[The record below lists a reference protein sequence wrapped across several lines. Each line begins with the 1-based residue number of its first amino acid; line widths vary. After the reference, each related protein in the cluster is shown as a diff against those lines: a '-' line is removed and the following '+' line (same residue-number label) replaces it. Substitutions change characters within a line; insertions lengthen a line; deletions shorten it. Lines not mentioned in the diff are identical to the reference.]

1 MSFTIPFNTSS
12 IIKFTQPITA
22 IVGILIV
29 TGGAPTSIAT
39 SFSNGATWDSSS
51 NIFTKGR
58 DIATNNTIFLAVG
71 EGTNTIATS
80 TDGNTWNGQGTSDF
94 STAGH
99 KAIWDGSK
107 WILAGQG
114 TNTLL
119 YGTTGTSWTG
129 VVSSPFTTAAYGL
142 LYDSAAGKYFAVGS
156 GTNHT
161 LATSTNGISW
171 TGAGNNFVSGNAYTI
186 HGPAASTAAD
196 PGNAWIAVGNTGT
209 SVGNIIMANTTVASW
224 TRTTI
229 SHSNRY
235 AIGYGNG
242 IWISGGLGGTG
253 VNNYSIS
260 TDGGA
265 GWTQYS
271 LGANSGH
278 VFTAKYANGIWLM
291 GGWGNSLN
299 HIQRSLDNGST
310 WATCNA
316 NTAAGLTSK
325 IFNNDCWTIEYG
337 NGIWM
342 AGGDV
347 NNTTIVTSTDNGNL
361 WSPSDSGFTNIY
373 SIAYGNGYWV
383 AAGSGGIRYS
393 SNNGGSWSTGLT
405 LTNRRAVAYGNGR
418 WVCLGTDPNYPI
430 LYTSDPTSTS
440 WTAPTSGS
448 GGLTGKTTEMG
459 LATNGGNTWLG
470 CIDGQVIKSVDNG
483 TTWGNSTS
491 SLSVARQVAFRGN
504 KKPKYV
510 VGGTGKYL
518 MMGSDDGTT
527 WYEITDQPFS
537 VAVNDVKWNGSI
549 WLAGGEGYWKLAYS
563 NNGSNWIGINQTVFT
578 TRVNK
583 VHWNSRLSKWY
594 AVGEGTSKLAISGIN
609 DVLSWTAIT
618 TPIDNAGIGI
628 LST

>member
-1 MSFTIPFNTSS
+1 
-12 IIKFTQPITA
+12 
-22 IVGILIV
+22 
-29 TGGAPTSIAT
+29 
-39 SFSNGATWDSSS
+39 
-51 NIFTKGR
+51 
-58 DIATNNTIFLAVG
+58 
-71 EGTNTIATS
+71 
-80 TDGNTWNGQGTSDF
+80 
-94 STAGH
+94 
-99 KAIWDGSK
+99 
-107 WILAGQG
+107 
-114 TNTLL
+114 
-119 YGTTGTSWTG
+119 
-129 VVSSPFTTAAYGL
+129 
-142 LYDSAAGKYFAVGS
+142 
-156 GTNHT
+156 
-161 LATSTNGISW
+161 
-171 TGAGNNFVSGNAYTI
+171 
-186 HGPAASTAAD
+186 
-196 PGNAWIAVGNTGT
+196 
-209 SVGNIIMANTTVASW
+209 
-224 TRTTI
+224 
-229 SHSNRY
+229 
-235 AIGYGNG
+235 
-242 IWISGGLGGTG
+242 
-253 VNNYSIS
+253 
-260 TDGGA
+260 
-265 GWTQYS
+265 
-271 LGANSGH
+271 
-278 VFTAKYANGIWLM
+278 
-291 GGWGNSLN
+291 
-299 HIQRSLDNGST
+299 
-310 WATCNA
+310 
-316 NTAAGLTSK
+316 
-325 IFNNDCWTIEYG
+325 
-337 NGIWM
+337 
-342 AGGDV
+342 
-347 NNTTIVTSTDNGNL
+347 
-361 WSPSDSGFTNIY
+361 
-373 SIAYGNGYWV
+373 
-383 AAGSGGIRYS
+383 
-393 SNNGGSWSTGLT
+393 
-405 LTNRRAVAYGNGR
+405 
-418 WVCLGTDPNYPI
+418 